1 METGLNFLEIDLR
14 QSTLWSRTFG
24 EHAGRLR
31 KLNRLIEQTD
41 DDLRV
46 RAGF

>member
-14 QSTLWSRTFG
+14 HSTLWSRTFG